1 MTQPP
6 VDPSAPAEVPARTAK
21 DKLAKAKLAKAKPAQ
36 VILVCRK
43 CAKRQ
48 GLSGKAA
55 RRLAKR
61 AAEGAGK
68 RAVKARVVETG
79 CLGPCPKRLL
89 AVATGASLAVGRVVL
104 LDPSAETP
112 GPIPDFGP
120 NAALAAGAPAAG
132 PATDSRTG
140 EP

>member
-1 MTQPP
+1 MTHLSSDPP
-6 VDPSAPAEVPARTAK
+6 APAEACVGAGEAPART
-21 DKLAKAKLAKAKPAQ
+21 AKAKLAKAKPAR

-48 GLSGKAA
+48 GLTGKAA
-55 RRLAKR
+55 RRIAKR
-61 AAEGAGK
+61 AAEGTGGAGK

-89 AVATGASLAVGRVVL
+89 AVATGASLAAGRVVL
-104 LDPSAETP
+104 LDPRAAAP
-112 GPIPDFGP
+112 APIPDFGP

-132 PATDSRTG
+132 PAT